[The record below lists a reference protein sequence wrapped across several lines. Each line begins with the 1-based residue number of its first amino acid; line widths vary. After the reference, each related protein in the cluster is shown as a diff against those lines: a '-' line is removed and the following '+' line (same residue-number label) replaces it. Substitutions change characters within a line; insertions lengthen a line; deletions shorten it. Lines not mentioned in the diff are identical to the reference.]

1 MFVNPD
7 GQPALVPSGLIQ
19 ACFLGKSC
27 DFTIWLI
34 DTMNLLSAMG
44 SYMLSTTHAL
54 SHQLSPASR
63 YLRPSS
69 YLRHALLLGFSS
81 SPSYI
86 STHSVVFDMYIFFYL
101 PFCSCKSCILD
112 ILSSLFVDLCH
123 LLLLCFYLCSYLFGQ
138 TAGQLITHRYRLS
151 WSPSSY
157 SFEFLFFCCIPHS
170 ASLSMGCTANPKCV
184 LKKQS
189 AHSELQKAA
198 IFFFPLHREMLQR
211 ASPLLCKEI

>member
-1 MFVNPD
+1 MT
-7 GQPALVPSGLIQ
+7 
-19 ACFLGKSC
+19 C
-27 DFTIWLI
+27 T
-34 DTMNLLSAMG
+34 
-44 SYMLSTTHAL
+44 
-54 SHQLSPASR
+54 
-63 YLRPSS
+63 SS
-69 YLRHALLLGFSS
+69 F
-81 SPSYI
+81 
-86 STHSVVFDMYIFFYL
+86 L

-112 ILSSLFVDLCH
+112 ILPSLFVDLCH

-198 IFFFPLHREMLQR
+198 IFFPPFTKRCFRELPHCFAKKYKSMNGNIFFYSDQASSAGPPDPSFLVGLVGIGNEIMMRKDKSCNYFIFVFIVLSEHVLHNCQGFM
-211 ASPLLCKEI
+211 

>member
-1 MFVNPD
+1 MT
-7 GQPALVPSGLIQ
+7 
-19 ACFLGKSC
+19 C
-27 DFTIWLI
+27 T
-34 DTMNLLSAMG
+34 
-44 SYMLSTTHAL
+44 
-54 SHQLSPASR
+54 
-63 YLRPSS
+63 SS
-69 YLRHALLLGFSS
+69 F
-81 SPSYI
+81 
-86 STHSVVFDMYIFFYL
+86 L

-112 ILSSLFVDLCH
+112 ILPSLFVDICH

-151 WSPSSY
+151 WSPSPSSY

-198 IFFFPLHREMLQR
+198 IFFPPFTERCFRELPHCFAKKYKSMNGNIFFYSDQASSAGPPDPSFLVGLVGIGNEIMMRKDKSCNYFIFFFIVLSEHVLHNCQGFM
-211 ASPLLCKEI
+211 